1 MRLPEL
7 YPTNN
12 WTGKDS
18 AHNRELIRRF
28 TIRQLT
34 SIGLDRLSQRQVRR
48 VSTYLQIKLFNSIID
63 LSRVVI
69 EGSEI
74 EISNFDIRKFEYDVR
89 QILFCNSFSVVDL
102 MDDPICD
109 R

>member
-18 AHNRELIRRF
+18 AYNRELIRRF
-28 TIRQLT
+28 TIRQLNL
-34 SIGLDRLSQRQVRR
+34 IGLDRLSQRQIRR
-48 VSTYLQIKLFNSIID
+48 IATYLQIKLFNSIID
-63 LSRVVI
+63 LSRVI
-69 EGSEI
+69 IKGSEI
-74 EISNFDIRKFEYDVR
+74 EISNFDIHKFECDVR
-89 QILFCNSFSVVDL
+89 QILFCNSFSVVGL